1 LEQARPLCG
10 KLGAEAFDMQVE
22 QAKIDDLRKNHR
34 GHVIAPG
41 DAAYESGRR
50 VWNAMIDKRPAVI
63 VRPRSA
69 VDVIAAVHFAR
80 DNNLPLAVR
89 GGAHSVAGNG
99 TCDAGLL
106 IDFCD
111 MKGIHVDPK
120 ARTVRAEPGLKWGE
134 FDRETQAFGLATTGG
149 TVGDTGIAG
158 LTLGGGFG
166 WLGGT
171 LGMTVDNV
179 LSADLVLASGELVR
193 ASASEN
199 PDLFWA
205 IRGGGGNF
213 GVITSFTYQLHPV
226 GPVIVGG
233 MAVHPF
239 SAANDVLRF
248 YSDIISNAPDHLTAA
263 CALLS
268 LPDGQ
273 KACAMVVASTAP
285 AAEAEKAVAPI
296 KGFGSPLVDIIG
308 PMPYVTQ
315 QSLLENALPPNV
327 LNYWKADFVA
337 SVNDGVIQNAVDAF
351 ATVASPMSS
360 MLFFPIHGAARRVAV
375 DATAYPHRNGVHAGV
390 YSLWKDPAANDAN
403 VEWVR
408 KTWKGMQP
416 YVPGG
421 VYANELGED
430 DGDDRIR
437 QAYAGNL
444 DRLAAI
450 KAQYDPNNLFRLNAN
465 IRPIA
470 VLGVS

>member
-1 LEQARPLCG
+1 
-10 KLGAEAFDMQVE
+10 MQVE
-22 QAKIDDLRKNHR
+22 HAKVEELRKNHR
-34 GHVIAPG
+34 GAVITPEES
-41 DAAYESGRR
+41 AYDPGRR
-50 VWNAMIDKRPAVI
+50 VWNAMIDRRPALI

-69 VDVIAAVHFAR
+69 VDVMAAVNFAR
-80 DNNLPLAVR
+80 DNHLPLAIR
-89 GGAHSVAGNG
+89 GGAHSVAGNS
-99 TCDAGLL
+99 TCDAGLV

-111 MKGIHVDPK
+111 MKAIHVDPK
-120 ARTVRAEPGLKWGE
+120 ARTVRAEPGLRWSE

-179 LSADLVLASGELVR
+179 LSLDLVLASGELVH

-205 IRGGGGNF
+205 LRGGGGNF
-213 GVITSFTYQLHPV
+213 GVVTSFTYQLHPV
-226 GPVIVGG
+226 GPLIVGG

-239 SAANDVLRF
+239 SAAKDVMRF
-248 YSDIISNAPDHLTAA
+248 YSEVISHAPDELTAA

-273 KACAMVVASTAP
+273 KACAMVVACTAP
-285 AAEAEKAVAPI
+285 AAEAERLVAPI
-296 KGFGSPLVDIIG
+296 KKFGSPLVDIIG
-308 PMPYVTQ
+308 PMPYVAQ
-315 QSLLENALPPNV
+315 QSLLENAMPPNV

-337 SVNDGVIQNAVDAF
+337 SISDGVIDNAIDAYSQ
-351 ATVASPMSS
+351 VASPMSS
-360 MLFFPIHGAARRVAV
+360 LLFFPIHGVARRASA
-375 DATAYPHRNGVHAGV
+375 DSTAYPHRNGIHAGV
-390 YSLWKDPAANDAN
+390 YSLWKDSTQNESN

-416 YVPGG
+416 HVPGG

-437 QAYAGNL
+437 QAYAGNY
-444 DRLAAI
+444 DRLSAI
-450 KAQYDPNNLFRLNAN
+450 KAQYDPENLFRLNAN
-465 IRPIA
+465 IRPAPA
-470 VLGVS
+470 VGVS

>member
-1 LEQARPLCG
+1 
-10 KLGAEAFDMQVE
+10 
-22 QAKIDDLRKNHR
+22 
-34 GHVIAPG
+34 
-41 DAAYESGRR
+41 
-50 VWNAMIDKRPAVI
+50 MIDKRPALI

-69 VDVIAAVHFAR
+69 VDVMAAVNFAR
-80 DNNLPLAVR
+80 DNSLPLAVR
-89 GGAHSVAGNG
+89 GGAHGVAGNS
-99 TCDAGLL
+99 TCDAGLV
-106 IDFCD
+106 IDFAD

-120 ARTVRAEPGLKWGE
+120 ARTVRAEPGLKWAE

-179 LSADLVLASGELVR
+179 LSADLVLANGELVH

-199 PDLFWA
+199 ADLFWA

-213 GVITSFTYQLHPV
+213 GVVTSFTYQLHPV
-226 GPVIVGG
+226 GPIIVGG

-239 SAANDVLRF
+239 SAANDVMRF
-248 YSDIISNAPDHLTAA
+248 YSEVISNAPDHLTAA

-273 KACAMVVASTAP
+273 KACAIVVACTAP
-285 AAEAEKAVAPI
+285 AAEAERLVAPI
-296 KGFGSPLVDIIG
+296 KKFGSPLVDIIG
-308 PMPYVTQ
+308 PMPYAVQ
-315 QSLLENALPPNV
+315 QSLLENAMPPNV

-337 SVNDGVIQNAVDAF
+337 SIGDGVIANAIDAF
-351 ATVASPMSS
+351 TNVASPMSS
-360 MLFFPIHGAARRVAV
+360 LLFFPIHGVARRVSAN
-375 DATAYPHRNGVHAGV
+375 ATAYPHRAGIHAGV
-390 YSLWKDPAANDAN
+390 YSLWKDSAQNDAN

-408 KTWKGMQP
+408 KTWNGMQP

-437 QAYAGNL
+437 QAYAGNYE
-444 DRLAAI
+444 RLSAI
-450 KAQYDPNNLFRLNAN
+450 KAQYDPENLFRLNAN
-465 IRPIA
+465 IRPAPA
-470 VLGVS
+470 VG